1 MATRATIGQHRGMRR
16 SLAIA
21 FVLAAATAPLHA
33 RTQEPALTAG
43 AKALLQ
49 RFDALPKERQAEV
62 LRAVEER
69 LSSCELPARTSQLE
83 AAKAAASAKPARDRP
98 FHDPQ
103 VFAPVAPARIV
114 LTSSDARHQRV
125 RAEFPRVRILRDL
138 AADVTY
144 DWLDG
149 VPTLCASPLDERQR
163 FANLAA
169 GYLPE
174 AARAIAGVLTVLDR
188 DGDQRTL
195 AAWCDHLY
203 ADRDGRVFDG
213 VTLYEAWYSGQIVEV
228 PDVDAIAFAR
238 NVLET
243 QSFTSPIPDG
253 ARRDRLYDQIR
264 AAVRKHREYRTL
276 CEAAAAAF
284 VAAVPELDP
293 TYEPLLLRMHL
304 LWGECGQD
312 ANAFAAKLTAD
323 ERMELLRQLD
333 DRIENG
339 DALRLAKESQ
349 EERRALAEF
358 VTKACAEALTAAETK

>member
-1 MATRATIGQHRGMRR
+1 MAMRAAIGQHRAMRR
-16 SLAIA
+16 LLAIA
-21 FVLAAATAPLHA
+21 FALAAAAVSLGA
-33 RTQEPALTAG
+33 QKQEPRWTVG
-43 AKALLQ
+43 AKALVQ
-49 RFDALPKERQAEV
+49 RFDALPKERQSAV

-69 LSSCELPARTSQLE
+69 LASCDLPARAAQQE
-83 AAKAAASAKPARDRP
+83 AARAAANAGPLRPRP
-98 FHDPQ
+98 FHDPAT
-103 VFAPVAPARIV
+103 FAPVAPRRV
-114 LTSSDARHQRV
+114 VVPTTDARHRQV
-125 RAEFPRVRILRDL
+125 RTDFPPVRILRDL
-138 AADVTY
+138 SPDVIY

-149 VPTLCASPLDERQR
+149 APALVPVPLDERQR

-169 GYLPE
+169 GYAPE
-174 AARAIAGVLTVLDR
+174 AARAVAGVLTVLDR
-188 DGDQRTL
+188 DGDQRAL

-213 VTLYEAWYSGQIVEV
+213 VTLYEAWYSGQLVEV

-243 QSFTSPIPDG
+243 QSFASPIPDG
-253 ARRDRLYDQIR
+253 ARRARLYDQIR
-264 AAVRKHREYRTL
+264 AAVKKHREYRTL

-312 ANAFAAKLTAD
+312 ADEFAKRLTAD
-323 ERMELLRQLD
+323 DRSELLRQLD
-333 DRIENG
+333 DRIEHG

-349 EERRALAEF
+349 DERRALAAF